1 MDARDVTGL
10 SGERAVAQN
19 VGGRERLFPGRQRA
33 VELRVCPCA
42 SESVEACSSPIW
54 IQGLLCTKLHW
65 AARCKSPTGA
75 KHYFVRDAKETG
87 RSTVGMW
94 QDSMA
99 ITESCRLFAGDP
111 EGSHCAAPPE
121 SDASRATS
129 PQSSSRQQ
137 PSLRHARPTQ

>member
-54 IQGLLCTKLHW
+54 IQGLLYTKLHW

-75 KHYFVRDAKETG
+75 KHYFVRDAKEAG
-87 RSTVGMW
+87 RATVGMW

-99 ITESCRLFAGDP
+99 ITESCRLFAW
-111 EGSHCAAPPE
+111 
-121 SDASRATS
+121 SRAHARRGDGDGARALGKRRPS
-129 PQSSSRQQ
+129 GLPLCGSSRV
-137 PSLRHARPTQ
+137 